1 MRFVKFNKYGKSIS
15 LINIM
20 SFIISS
26 INILNFSKLINNM
39 WKVNSKLNYAYLNSI
54 KIDVLFFYRYKML
67 KKLKGKVDLILK
79 THPKIS
85 SNLFQDVN
93 QFNIFFDFQNLFSLN
108 DLKSYKN
115 ILSFWRIK

>member
-1 MRFVKFNKYGKSIS
+1 
-15 LINIM
+15 M

-39 WKVNSKLNYAYLNSI
+39 WKVKSKLNYAYLNSI

-79 THPKIS
+79 THPKI
-85 SNLFQDVN
+85 L
-93 QFNIFFDFQNLFSLN
+93 
-108 DLKSYKN
+108 
-115 ILSFWRIK
+115 